1 MSECE
6 PTYEELLSEN
16 RALKAQVRE
25 LEGKVK
31 QLSETIK
38 QLLRRI
44 EELEGKPP
52 VSAAPFRVPDK
63 RRKRVRKR
71 RGRRK
76 GHKGASRAV
85 PDRVDQVRDAPH
97 ERCPQCGCRTE
108 ILSRHEQYVE
118 ELLPPRHFV
127 VKFISYRLRCPSCGP
142 VQSRSPGHPPPAR
155 GCAKVRIGPGARALA
170 SYLKASLGLTLGKI
184 RRFFAEFDMTVTEG
198 WLASVRSE
206 LAAQLEGTWRGL
218 LARVRAGPS
227 VHADETSWYV
237 GEPGWLLWVFARPET
252 AVYLV
257 EPTRSSQ
264 VVQRMLGDHYDGVL
278 VSDCMASYD
287 PIECRKQKCYS
298 HHLKALGESIE
309 RLAPEHTA
317 PLTRLQSLLRASV
330 ALGHTR
336 GEHFDQRYRQ
346 RVSHLKAA
354 IDEILDGIYPH
365 TGVDKALHRFRKH
378 REHLFTHLEQ
388 PGVDATNNLAERLL
402 RFAVITRK
410 LSCGNR
416 TERGARIW
424 QVLTS
429 VAATCRQRGQSFL
442 KLAHR
447 SFRDPKPETD
457 LLAA

>member
-1 MSECE
+1 MSKGK
-6 PTYEELLSEN
+6 PTNEYLLAEN
-16 RALKAQVRE
+16 RALKARVQE
-25 LEGKVK
+25 LESLVESMG
-31 QLSETIK
+31 ETNR

-44 EELEGKPP
+44 EDLEGKPP
-52 VSAAPFRVPDK
+52 VSAAPFRVPEK
-63 RRKRVRKR
+63 RKKKARKR
-71 RGRRK
+71 RGRKR

-85 PDRVDQVRDAPH
+85 PRRVDEVREAPH
-97 ERCPQCGCRTE
+97 QKCPECGCRTK

-118 ELLPPRHFV
+118 ELLPPRRLVTKFV
-127 VKFISYRLRCPSCGP
+127 SYRLSCPSCGP
-142 VQSRSPGHPPPAR
+142 VESRPPGHPPPAR

-184 RRFFAEFDMTVTEG
+184 RRFFAEFGMKVTEG

-206 LAAQLEGTWRGL
+206 LAGQLEGTWRGL

-264 VVQRMLGDHYDGVL
+264 VVRRMLGDRYGGVL

-287 PIECRKQKCYS
+287 PIECRKHKCYS
-298 HHLKALGESIE
+298 HHLKALSESIE
-309 RLAPEHTA
+309 RLGSAQAA
-317 PLTRLQSLLRASV
+317 PLKRLQSLLRASL
-330 ALGHTR
+330 ALGATR
-336 GEHFDQRYRQ
+336 DAQPGERYRR

-354 IDEILDGIYPH
+354 VDEILDGVYPH

-378 REHLFTHLEQ
+378 REHLFTHLEE

-402 RFAVITRK
+402 RFGVITRK

-416 TERGARIW
+416 TEHGAHVW
-424 QVLTS
+424 QILTS
-429 VAATCRQRGQSFL
+429 VAATCHQRGQSFL
-442 KLAHR
+442 DLAYR
-447 SFRDPKPETD
+447 SFLDPQPATD